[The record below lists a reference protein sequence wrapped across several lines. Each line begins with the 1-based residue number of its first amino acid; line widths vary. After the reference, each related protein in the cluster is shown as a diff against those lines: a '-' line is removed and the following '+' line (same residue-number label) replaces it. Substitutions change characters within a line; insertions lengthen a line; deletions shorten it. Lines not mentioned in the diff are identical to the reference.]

1 MQWIDLL
8 DLVQSVFDGVMFGA
22 TYALTGTGVTLIP
35 GVMHKINLSFAAAS
49 VGSASLRRLVV

>member
-22 TYALTGTGVTLIP
+22 TYALIGIGFTLI
-35 GVMHKINLSFAAAS
+35 LAS
-49 VGSASLRRLVV
+49 CTRSTSPTRPPRWVPPT